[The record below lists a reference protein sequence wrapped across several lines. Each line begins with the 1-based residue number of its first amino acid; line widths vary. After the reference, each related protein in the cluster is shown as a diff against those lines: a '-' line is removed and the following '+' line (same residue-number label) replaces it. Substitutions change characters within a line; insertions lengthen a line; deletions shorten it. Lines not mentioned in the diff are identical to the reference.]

1 MGGVGRSVE
10 RWGGKR
16 GRGADARDEKESAV
30 RKIIGRRGADGAGPA
45 EASAAAWRPR
55 SKSSRARR
63 NGGPRRRDGARARP
77 VRAVSTVAKPAGS
90 LKDLAVPP
98 TTVSTSPRRNQNRW
112 AGGGGG
118 RHAQRLE
125 RNLHRRRS
133 MCSERLTPRRLSSR
147 RRARAVVPDDSQPR
161 RAFPPSA
168 LFQPRRPESRAR
180 AKIVYWDHVGSEAK
194 KIFARATNR
203 RSSRAEQTET
213 PTAVAAC
220 ARASLLHLSPWRSP
234 RARHHLPRDG
244 WTTTTTAR
252 CSYSSSPPA
261 PAPAPAPPAPRRL
274 HSSATRFASASD
286 SAVGVSSPSPDNDA
300 TTSA

>member
-180 AKIVYWDHVGSEAK
+180 AKIAVWDHVGSEAK
-194 KIFARATNR
+194 KIFARRSQELARRANRDANR
-203 RSSRAEQTET
+203 RRGVRSRVPPPSFALAFTSRAT
-213 PTAVAAC
+213 
-220 ARASLLHLSPWRSP
+220 
-234 RARHHLPRDG
+234 
-244 WTTTTTAR
+244 
-252 CSYSSSPPA
+252 SPPSRWMDYNHDRA
-261 PAPAPAPPAPRRL
+261 LFLFILPPGPGPGPRPRPGPAGASPFTLERHTLRLRERLRGRRL
-274 HSSATRFASASD
+274 
-286 SAVGVSSPSPDNDA
+286 VPLPG
-300 TTSA
+300 